1 MTTDASSPRSKLRPA
16 GYHAA
21 MIAAAFRVSLWAVMT
36 FAAFALGVYAFA
48 FFAVDA
54 INPPFKLRFE
64 AYPVLARL
72 HILPAGLA
80 LIVGTFQLSRQI
92 RTTYPALH
100 RYSGRIY
107 IVAVVA
113 GAVGGF
119 VWLTRSSRG
128 CRGS

>member
-1 MTTDASSPRSKLRPA
+1 
-16 GYHAA
+16 
-21 MIAAAFRVSLWAVMT
+21 MT
-36 FAAFALGVYAFA
+36 FAAFALGVYAFVV
-48 FFAVDA
+48 FFVDA

-80 LIVGTFQLSRQI
+80 LIVSAFQFSRRI

-107 IVAVVA
+107 IAAVVA
-113 GAVGGF
+113 GAVDGF
-119 VWLTRSSRG
+119 DKAH
-128 CRGS
+128 GSPVTSFGFGTLAVI

>member
-1 MTTDASSPRSKLRPA
+1 
-16 GYHAA
+16 
-21 MIAAAFRVSLWAVMT
+21 MT

-48 FFAVDA
+48 FYSVDA

-72 HILPAGLA
+72 LIFPAGLA
-80 LIVGTFQLSRQI
+80 LIVSAFQFSRRI
-92 RTTYPALH
+92 RTTYPGLH

-107 IVAVVA
+107 ITAGVA

-119 VWLTRSSRG
+119 VIAFKAHGSPVTSFSFGTLAVIRACSVAGISLRPRAILPLTRCG
-128 CRGS
+128 